1 MEARKLAIK
10 NIFLTGEIHVG
21 KSTIIV
27 NFLKN
32 YITEPSEI
40 AGFKTK
46 AFYEEGYLKGY
57 YIESQISP
65 MIYNI
70 SENIV
75 GINSDFRSGKS
86 CYGITEV
93 FEKKGVEIL
102 QESMR
107 ILNSII
113 LMDELGFF
121 EKDAL
126 QFIKQVHRTLDSPH
140 RVLGVLKDKKNDFL
154 NSIAARE
161 DVKVIRVTL
170 SNRNDVVQEINKY
183 WK

>member
-1 MEARKLAIK
+1 MGARKLTIK
-10 NIFLTGEIHVG
+10 NIFLTGELRVG
-21 KSTIIV
+21 KSTTIA

-32 YITEPSEI
+32 YITKPSEI

-46 AFYEEGYLKGY
+46 EFYEDGFLKGY
-57 YIESQISP
+57 YIESQLSP
-65 MIYNI
+65 IIYNI

-75 GINSDFRSGKS
+75 GINSDFKSGKF
-86 CYGITEV
+86 CYGIPET

-107 ILNSII
+107 IPNSII

-121 EKDAL
+121 EKDAF
-126 QFIKQVHRTLDSPH
+126 QFITQVHRALDSHH

-154 NSIAARE
+154 NSVASRE

-170 SNRNDVVQEINKY
+170 SNRDCVWQEINKC
-183 WK
+183 WN

>member
-1 MEARKLAIK
+1 MTIK
-10 NIFLTGEIHVG
+10 NIFLTGELHVG
-21 KSTIIV
+21 KSTAIV

-32 YITEPSEI
+32 YITKPGEI

-46 AFYEEGYLKGY
+46 EYYEDGHLKGY
-57 YIESQISP
+57 FIESQLSP
-65 MIYNI
+65 VIYNI

-75 GINSDFRSGKS
+75 GINSDFKSGKS
-86 CYGITEV
+86 CYGVPEV

-107 ILNSII
+107 IPNSII

-121 EKDAL
+121 EKDAF
-126 QFIKQVHRTLDSPH
+126 QFITQVHKTLDSHH

-154 NSIAARE
+154 DSIATRE

-170 SNRNDVVQEINKY
+170 SNRDDVGQEINKY